1 MDFKN
6 TWYIIERNQKFEIIS
21 HEDLMALEES
31 TPYQMVQNYRSHHD
45 AVMEMSRLVMQDIS
59 EVNAKINRLK
69 KS

>member
-6 TWYIIERNQKFEIIS
+6 TWYIIERDKKFEIIS
-21 HEDLMALEES
+21 HDDLMALEES
-31 TPYQMVQNYRSHHD
+31 TQYQMIQNYKSHHE

-59 EVNAKINRLK
+59 EVNAKINQLK